1 MVSLQIED
9 EDEDYDFECIPLQSV
24 CNEEDSNDDIYF
36 MDEFGNYVFPV
47 SSPNNVQGTSCSC
60 PPSAEELNSTL
71 RRVSQVRGFLKFAVF
86 R

>member
-1 MVSLQIED
+1 M
-9 EDEDYDFECIPLQSV
+9 

-71 RRVSQVRGFLKFAVF
+71 RRVSQVRKFVF
-86 R
+86 SDFVRLDLVRIGYISLS